1 MKKIFT
7 SMAGGAFAI
16 PSLILLPLLFVVFIG
31 VGFTRDDILEDE
43 VYQIWARKNSKHF
56 ADMEYARSVG
66 AKAGASTLLAMAK
79 TRNEGENIMTKSN
92 LDEVVERMKQV
103 ENVTVSSVPFSKA
116 CSFCNV
122 FCSHICVS

>member
-16 PSLILLPLLFVVFIG
+16 PSLILLPLLFAVFIG
-31 VGFTRDDILEDE
+31 VGLTRDDILEDE
-43 VYQIWARKNSKHF
+43 VYQIWARRNSKHF

-66 AKAGASTLLAMAK
+66 AKAGASSLLAMAK

-92 LDEVVERMKQV
+92 LEEVRERMEKM
-103 ENVTVSSVPFSKA
+103 ESVTVSSLLFFK
-116 CSFCNV
+116 
-122 FCSHICVS
+122 